1 MADPAQLPKEQCRHL
16 QGILLCGDLLEQEQH
31 KGKPRIVYSGLLPTK
46 DGTHAWVFDDGLVFV
61 SAEVFTDLGG
71 NPNV

>member
-1 MADPAQLPKEQCRHL
+1 MADPAQLPKEQCPCL

-46 DGTHAWVFDDGLVFV
+46 DGTHAWVFDDGLVLV
-61 SAEVFTDLGG
+61 SAEVFTELGG